1 MVKTKHNKKRNTA
14 FVYELLINEATVAI
28 IKNDHERKDKAIS
41 IIRKHFTTN
50 SLLNKH
56 LQCYQSLIENQNL
69 DKETSEKILIEAKS
83 INRLINNEDL
93 FKEQTELIKEI
104 NSSLNQK
111 VFNNFIPN
119 YKTLATIDQI
129 FSGKLSPK
137 NSIILESQIVENM
150 CKQEKTESET
160 PAIDSLTLSSFVG
173 KFNEKYDGQL
183 LENQK
188 TLMNHYI
195 SSFADNALGLKVF
208 LNDEIGRL
216 KGRITEAK
224 KTKEISE
231 DNEMIDKTNKVFE
244 KLSSF
249 KNSQVNENVV
259 LSILQIQQ
267 LEKEIFENGD

>member
-1 MVKTKHNKKRNTA
+1 VKIKHNKKRNTA

-28 IKNDHERKDKAIS
+28 IKDDSERKDKAIS
-41 IIRKHFTTN
+41 IIRKHFTT
-50 SLLNKH
+50 SSILNKH
-56 LQCYQSLIENQNL
+56 LQCYYSLVENQDL

-83 INRLINNEDL
+83 INNLINNKEL
-93 FKEQTELIKEI
+93 FNEQTELIKEI
-104 NSSLNQK
+104 NSTLSQK

-137 NSIILESQIVENM
+137 NSVILESQIVENM
-150 CKQEKTESET
+150 CKKEKMENNT
-160 PAIDSLTLSSFVG
+160 PVIDGLTLSSFID
-173 KFNEKYDGQL
+173 KFNEKYEGHL

-188 TLMNHYI
+188 ALMSHYI
-195 SSFADNALGLKVF
+195 SSFTDNALGLKVF

-216 KGRITEAK
+216 KNRITEAK
-224 KTKEISE
+224 QAKEIAEDSE
-231 DNEMIDKTNKVFE
+231 MASKTNEVHK

-249 KNSQVNENVV
+249 KDSRVSETIV
-259 LSILQIQQ
+259 LSVLQIQQ